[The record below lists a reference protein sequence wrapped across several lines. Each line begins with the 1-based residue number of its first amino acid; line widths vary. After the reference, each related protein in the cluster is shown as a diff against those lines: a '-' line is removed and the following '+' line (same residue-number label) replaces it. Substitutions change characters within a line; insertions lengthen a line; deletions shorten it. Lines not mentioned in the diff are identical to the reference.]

1 MERRNVIRTVR
12 AFGLAVICLPAVAAS
27 AQTQPQTQPQTQAA
41 QPTFQERLDRL
52 VDRLETQRRELHVP
66 GMAIAIVKDD
76 EVVLARGFGVM
87 DVRTQTPVTEQTL
100 FAIGSTTKAFT
111 SALIGMLVD
120 DGLMSWDD
128 AVTSYLP
135 YYELKI
141 DSPDETVT
149 IRDLLCHRS
158 GFTRMSLLWAANLVD
173 RETLLRTATGAE
185 PWAGFR
191 ERFLY
196 NNVMYLAAGMA
207 AGRAA
212 RTDWDTLLAERI
224 FKPLGM
230 TSSNTSVTA
239 SLEDP
244 RLATGYLWDD
254 EKQIHEHQ
262 PMRVLDAIGPA
273 GAINSNV
280 VDMARWVRFQLG
292 RGAFEGRR
300 LISAEALAE
309 TWTGQIEIT
318 PGRDYGLGW
327 MLAELD
333 GRRLVEH
340 GGAIDGFSAEVALL
354 PEENLGFVMLTNV
367 SATPLASAA
376 PALVF
381 DALVGEWTDETD
393 GTPLP
398 DGIDPYLG
406 RYLANFGPFADT
418 EFTVLEQ
425 GGHLAVDVPGQ
436 QVYALKPPDEDGKWW
451 FALPVGIAVSFNRDE
466 DDRVISMMMY
476 QAGYEFEM
484 PRVGV
489 ELPAEIPLDELQK
502 FLGSYRFEKIG
513 GNATVLISNNRLA
526 VDVPGQMVYELY
538 PPDDDGRWPFRVKKQ
553 EIQVRFNA
561 NDDGAIESMTMYEA
575 GMEFELPRLADD
587 PGLAL
592 PTIDEL
598 MAKVRAGYG
607 AESLTSTTTT
617 RMTGTLN
624 FAHQGVQGTFTA
636 LTAGTDRF
644 RTHLDLGTFGFITI
658 AVDGARGWTDSA
670 FHPFEELS
678 GTHLET
684 VKLDHPLKMLSDW
697 REIYD
702 TVVILRADE
711 VRGEP
716 VYVVKLTRGDT
727 PPRTVYVST
736 ETGRILRV
744 DAAEIAKGIGSIPIT
759 IFYDD
764 YRQVEGGL
772 WLPFE
777 VKTENEF
784 SGRLVVRIDRIE
796 TNVELSEDAFVLK
809 KRRSD
814 VATER
819 RRD

>member
-196 NNVMYLAAGMA
+196 NNVMSLAAGMA